1 MTTNLITITRRTVLG
16 SGLALVGSAR
26 ASVPADRRLTFTV
39 LRNGTKVGV
48 HRMVFS
54 GDAASPLVV
63 TDVDMA
69 VKLGPVPMFRYRHHA
84 VERWSAGRFDSL
96 ETNSNT
102 NGKLERVSAKRT
114 DRGLSLETANGPVK
128 MPANALPFTH
138 WNAKVFGSPLFNPQ
152 EGKLL
157 KVSAARRAD
166 GSSTLWSIRGETEI
180 DDWYDQ
186 VGVWSAL
193 KGTLKDGSRMEYRKI

>member
-1 MTTNLITITRRTVLG
+1 MSESLTTITRRVALG
-16 SGLALVGSAR
+16 AGLALVGSAQ

-54 GDAASPLVV
+54 GDTTSPLVV
-63 TDVDMA
+63 TDVEMA
-69 VKLGPVPMFRYRHHA
+69 VKLGPVPIFRYRHHA
-84 VERWSAGRFDSL
+84 VERWNVGRFDSL

-102 NGKLERVSAKRT
+102 NGKLERVSAKRN
-114 DRGLSLETANGPVK
+114 DQGLSVVTASGPVK
-128 MPANALPFTH
+128 MPVNALPFTH

-157 KVSAARRAD
+157 KVSAARKGD
-166 GSSTLWSIRGETEI
+166 GNSTLWSIRGETEI
-180 DDWYDQ
+180 DDWYDSA
-186 VGVWSAL
+186 GVWSAL
-193 KGTLKDGSRMEYRKI
+193 KGKLKDGSVMEYRRA